1 MAEIE
6 VVAPNLKRRLSGVT
20 ATVVRLIPVQA
31 RMIGIVA
38 TGPGLPAE
46 LPHIPLAR
54 AATLPRDRWRVWHA
68 RRNTEMAL
76 GLILRH
82 LLRRRYRLLFTSAAQ
97 RRHTGFTR
105 WLIRRQD
112 ALIATSPQAASYL
125 ERPATVILHG
135 VDTAIFQPAPR
146 REALR
151 RQLGLDPEAV
161 LIGCFGR
168 VRAQKGVDLLVEAA
182 LRTFPRHPRAQL
194 IFTGR
199 ITPDNRAFADGLI
212 ARADAAGLGDR
223 IRFLGEIPWE
233 DVVRHYQALD
243 LFAAPARWEGFGL
256 TPLEAMACGVPVVAS
271 RVGAY
276 ETLIRDG
283 EIVDGQPGI
292 EEIRAWALSTFNLSE
307 GQLTSYLDT
316 AWARLNESSNLGS
329 SAAQAGLTAGHV
341 LTGMAIA
348 MFTLFFFLF
357 DGPAIWAWIV
367 RLFPRSAR
375 ANIVSGGRIAW
386 GQLQAFTRATIDQI
400 PE

>member
-1 MAEIE
+1 MPEIAADRID

-38 TGPGLPAE
+38 TGPGLPPE

-82 LLRRRYRLLFTSAAQ
+82 VLRRRYRLLFTSAAQ

-105 WLIRRQD
+105 WLIRQQD

-135 VDTAIFQPAPR
+135 VDLSVFHPAAD

-151 RQLGLDPEAV
+151 TELGFAPDDIV
-161 LIGCFGR
+161 IGCFGR
-168 VRAQKGVDLLVEAA
+168 IRAQKGVDLLVEAA
-182 LRTFPRHPRAQL
+182 LRLFPSRPRARL

-199 ITPDNRAFADGLI
+199 VTTDNQSFTDELK
-212 ARADAAGLGDR
+212 ARIDAAGLSGR
-223 IRFLGEIPWE
+223 IRFLGEVPWE
-233 DVVRHYQALD
+233 QVVRNYQAID

-256 TPLEAMACGVPVVAS
+256 TPLEAAACGVPSVAA
-271 RVGAY
+271 RVGAF
-276 ETLIRDG
+276 ETLIREDETGSLVPREDVDALTRALARWLDDDAGRQAAGQAARAHVQTNHAIEG
-283 EIVDGQPGI
+283 E
-292 EEIRAWALSTFNLSE
+292 
-307 GQLTSYLDT
+307 
-316 AWARLNESSNLGS
+316 
-329 SAAQAGLTAGHV
+329 AQAITQVYRGLLA
-341 LTGMAIA
+341 
-348 MFTLFFFLF
+348 
-357 DGPAIWAWIV
+357 
-367 RLFPRSAR
+367 
-375 ANIVSGGRIAW
+375 
-386 GQLQAFTRATIDQI
+386 
-400 PE
+400 

>member
-1 MAEIE
+1 MIEPDRIE

-38 TGPGLPAE
+38 TGPGLPPE

-105 WLIRRQD
+105 WLIRRQE

-135 VDTAIFQPAPR
+135 VDTAVFHPAADR
-146 REALR
+146 AALR
-151 RQLGLDPEAV
+151 RELGLDPDAV

-182 LRTFPRHPRAQL
+182 LQVFPRHPRAQL
-194 IFTGR
+194 LFSGR
-199 ITPDNRAFADGLI
+199 ITPDNRGFAEALI
-212 ARADAAGLGDR
+212 ARADAAGLGSR
-223 IRFLGEIPWE
+223 IRFLGEIPW
-233 DVVRHYQALD
+233 DRVVQLYRTLD

-256 TPLEAMACGVPVVAS
+256 TPLEAMASGVPVIAA

-283 EIVDGQPGI
+283 ETGTLIPRDDAGALAAALDRWLSDDAGR
-292 EEIRAWALSTFNLSE
+292 EAAGRA
-307 GQLTSYLDT
+307 
-316 AWARLNESSNLGS
+316 
-329 SAAQAGLTAGHV
+329 
-341 LTGMAIA
+341 
-348 MFTLFFFLF
+348 
-357 DGPAIWAWIV
+357 
-367 RLFPRSAR
+367 AR
-375 ANIVSGGRIAW
+375 AHVEAHHAIEDEASAIVAVYRQLLGGR
-386 GQLQAFTRATIDQI
+386 
-400 PE
+400 P

>member
-1 MAEIE
+1 MTDARDIE
-6 VVAPNLKRRLSGVT
+6 VVAPNLKQRLSGVT

-38 TGPGLPAE
+38 TGPGLPPE

-54 AATLPRDRWRVWHA
+54 AATLPRRRWRVWHA

-76 GLILRH
+76 GLVLRH

-105 WLIRRQD
+105 WLIRQQD

-135 VDTAIFQPAPR
+135 VDTQIFHPAEDR
-146 REALR
+146 AALR
-151 RQLGLDPEAV
+151 REMGLDPEAL

-182 LRTFPRHPRAQL
+182 LRVFSRHPRAQL
-194 IFTGR
+194 VFSGR
-199 ITPDNRAFADGLI
+199 ITPDNRAFADQLI
-212 ARADAAGLGDR
+212 ARAQAAGIGDR

-233 DVVRHYQALD
+233 EVVRLYRALD

-256 TPLEAMACGVPVVAS
+256 TPLEAMASGVPVIAA

-283 EIVDGQPGI
+283 ETGTLVPREDVDALAAALDRWLSDNAG
-292 EEIRAWALSTFNLSE
+292 RA
-307 GQLTSYLDT
+307 
-316 AWARLNESSNLGS
+316 
-329 SAAQAGLTAGHV
+329 AAGRA
-341 LTGMAIA
+341 
-348 MFTLFFFLF
+348 
-357 DGPAIWAWIV
+357 
-367 RLFPRSAR
+367 AR
-375 ANIVSGGRIAW
+375 AHVEANHAIEAEARAIVAVYRDLLERP
-386 GQLQAFTRATIDQI
+386 Q
-400 PE
+400 

>member
-1 MAEIE
+1 MTEIPSSRIQ

-20 ATVVRLIPVQA
+20 ATVVRLIPVQS

-38 TGPGLPAE
+38 TGPGLPPE

-82 LLRRRYRLLFTSAAQ
+82 VLRRRYRLLFTSAAQ
-97 RRHTGFTR
+97 RAHTGFTR

-135 VDTAIFQPAPR
+135 VDTEVFHPAADR
-146 REALR
+146 AALR
-151 RQLGLDPEAV
+151 RSLGIDPDAI

-182 LRTFPRHPRAQL
+182 LQVFPRHPRAQL
-194 IFTGR
+194 ILTGR
-199 ITPDNRAFADGLI
+199 ITPDNRGFADALV
-212 ARADAAGLGDR
+212 ARAEAAGLGDR
-223 IRFLGEIPWE
+223 IRFLGEIPWAE
-233 DVVRHYQALD
+233 VVRHYQALD

-256 TPLEAMACGVPVVAS
+256 TPLEAMACGVPVIAS

-276 ETLIRDG
+276 ETLVRDG
-283 EIVDGQPGI
+283 V
-292 EEIRAWALSTFNLSE
+292 T
-307 GQLTSYLDT
+307 
-316 AWARLNESSNLGS
+316 GS
-329 SAAQAGLTAGHV
+329 LV
-341 LTGMAIA
+341 
-348 MFTLFFFLF
+348 
-357 DGPAIWAWIV
+357 
-367 RLFPRSAR
+367 PRDDAR
-375 ANIVSGGRIAW
+375 ALAAALDRWISDDAARCAAGTAARAHVEACHAIEGEARAIVAVYRR
-386 GQLQAFTRATIDQI
+386 LLEET
-400 PE
+400 P